1 MDVRARQSRHQ
12 FCLFRPFLPLS
23 VWLPRA
29 RSQLRRERQERR
41 SVTGRRRLAGWL
53 GWLARLAPGPTD
65 HGRGRSPGLLPAPRG
80 SFPQKGLLLWW
91 HRAVKPGIALV
102 FVLGWT
108 GRDWWI
114 GAGFLV
120 RYILFAS
127 FQVFFLDTNLADLD
141 LPLMRFHSSLGV
153 LMVTRSGSGSGTRP
167 GGYGLVLELAGALSK
182 PMCCIQ
188 RGWGIAIGGV
198 NRAGLSLFSVW
209 SCLFGPGAA
218 GDGGVE
224 LSRPARRSPHA
235 PRGSKER
242 MRAGG
247 ASQALNCLGIEDVW
261 GSRTVRGSSRNR
273 QSVARP
279 LSLVTRSFVCETCSN
294 LFGQLLRQCEMG
306 MADRARIRLSTLN
319 PIRPVRFPR
328 SYREQGCGCVA
339 APVKRFP
346 ILEGVGM

>member
-1 MDVRARQSRHQ
+1 LLVQA
-12 FCLFRPFLPLS
+12 FLTP
-23 VWLPRA
+23 V
-29 RSQLRRERQERR
+29 
-41 SVTGRRRLAGWL
+41 RLAPARAFPAAAGAAGEEVGHRKAAV
-53 GWLARLAPGPTD
+53 GWLARLASSAGSWTDRSWQGTIPRPPPGP
-65 HGRGRSPGLLPAPRG
+65 PGL
-80 SFPQKGLLLWW
+80 FPQKGLLLWW

-261 GSRTVRGSSRNR
+261 GSRTVRDRVETGNR
-273 QSVARP
+273 LP
-279 LSLVTRSFVCETCSN
+279 GPCLS
-294 LFGQLLRQCEMG
+294 
-306 MADRARIRLSTLN
+306 
-319 PIRPVRFPR
+319 
-328 SYREQGCGCVA
+328 
-339 APVKRFP
+339 
-346 ILEGVGM
+346 